1 MNFIKPIIRPRR
13 LRKNKEIR
21 DLVQQNNIHKN
32 DIVYPMFI
40 VEGKNIK
47 QAIKSM
53 PDINRL
59 SIDLTIKEIE
69 KLFKKGIKG
78 FALFPYNDISL
89 KDEKGTQSTNS
100 NNLINRAIREI
111 KKQIPECV
119 IFADVALDPYTTHG
133 HDGVCDEK
141 GNVLNDE
148 TVEILTKQSIE
159 LAKSEADFV
168 CPSDMMDARI
178 INIRN
183 ALDNNGFENTGIM
196 SYAVKYASGFYGPFR
211 DAVGSN
217 NLLKGDKKTYQ
228 MNPANKKEA
237 LIEAKL
243 DVQEG
248 ADIIMIKPGMPYL
261 DIISQTK
268 QEINNPVAVYQV
280 SGEYSM
286 LKNMIDSGDLSDDV
300 IMESIIC
307 FKRAGA
313 DIIFTYFAPKIID
326 MID

>member
-1 MNFIKPIIRPRR
+1 MNFIKPTIRPRR

-59 SIDLTIKEIE
+59 SIDLTIKEIK

-148 TVEILTKQSIE
+148 TVEILIKQSIE
-159 LAKSEADFV
+159 LAKSGADFV

-183 ALDNNGFENTGIM
+183 ALDKNGFENTAIM

-217 NLLKGDKKTYQ
+217 NLLKSDKKTYQ

-261 DIISQTK
+261 DVISQTK

-313 DIIFTYFAPKIID
+313 DIIFTYFAPQIINIID
-326 MID
+326 

>member
-13 LRKNKEIR
+13 LRKSKEIR
-21 DLVQQNNIHKN
+21 DLVQENKIHKS

-40 VEGKNIK
+40 VEGENIK
-47 QAIKSM
+47 QTIKSM

-59 SIDLTIKEIE
+59 SIDLTIKEI
-69 KLFKKGIKG
+69 KNLFQKGIKG
-78 FALFPYNDISL
+78 YALFPYNDISL
-89 KDEKGTQSTNS
+89 KDEKGTESTNS

-111 KKQIPECV
+111 KKQIPECI

-133 HDGVCDEK
+133 HDGVCDGQ
-141 GNVLNDE
+141 GNILNDA

-159 LAKSEADFV
+159 LAKSGADFI
-168 CPSDMMDARI
+168 CPSDMMDGRI

-183 ALDNNGFENTGIM
+183 TLDKNGFENTGIM

-217 NLLKGDKKTYQ
+217 NLLNGNKKTYQ

-237 LIEAKL
+237 LIEANL
-243 DVQEG
+243 DIQEG

-286 LKNMIDSGDLSDDV
+286 IKNMVDNGNLNDSV

-313 DIIFTYFAPKIID
+313 DIIFTYFAPYIID
-326 MID
+326 LID

>member
-1 MNFIKPIIRPRR
+1 
-13 LRKNKEIR
+13 
-21 DLVQQNNIHKN
+21 
-32 DIVYPMFI
+32 MFI

-59 SIDLTIKEIE
+59 SIDLTIKEIK

-148 TVEILTKQSIE
+148 TVEILIKQSIE
-159 LAKSEADFV
+159 LAKSGADFV

-183 ALDNNGFENTGIM
+183 ALDKNGFENTAIM

-217 NLLKGDKKTYQ
+217 NLLKSDKKTYQ

-261 DIISQTK
+261 DVISQTK

-313 DIIFTYFAPKIID
+313 DIIFTYFAPQIINIID
-326 MID
+326 

>member
-13 LRKNKEIR
+13 LRKSKEIR
-21 DLVQQNNIHKN
+21 DLVQENKIHKS

-40 VEGKNIK
+40 VEGENIK
-47 QAIKSM
+47 QTIKSM

-59 SIDLTIKEIE
+59 SIDLTIKEI
-69 KLFKKGIKG
+69 KNLFQKGIKG
-78 FALFPYNDISL
+78 YALFPYNDISL
-89 KDEKGTQSTNS
+89 KDEKGTESTNS

-111 KKQIPECV
+111 KKQIPKCI

-133 HDGVCDEK
+133 HDGVCDGQ
-141 GNVLNDE
+141 GNILNDA

-159 LAKSEADFV
+159 LAKSGADFI
-168 CPSDMMDARI
+168 CPSDMMDGRI

-183 ALDNNGFENTGIM
+183 ALDKNGFENIGIM

-217 NLLKGDKKTYQ
+217 NLLNGNKKTYQ

-237 LIEAKL
+237 LIEANL
-243 DVQEG
+243 DIQEG

-286 LKNMIDSGDLSDDV
+286 IKNMVDNGNLNDSV

-313 DIIFTYFAPKIID
+313 DIIFTYFAPYIID
-326 MID
+326 LID